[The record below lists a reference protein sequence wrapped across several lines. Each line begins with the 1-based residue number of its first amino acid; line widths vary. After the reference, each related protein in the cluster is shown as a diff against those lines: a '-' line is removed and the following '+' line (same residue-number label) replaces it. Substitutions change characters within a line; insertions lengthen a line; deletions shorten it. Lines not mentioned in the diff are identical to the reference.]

1 MKERKY
7 MTENKTYR
15 LGDLIELCD
24 ERNTEGKYTVDDV
37 RGISIQKNFI
47 ETKADMN
54 GVILFPYIL
63 VRPDY
68 FAYVTVTSRNGEK
81 ITIAH
86 NTSEKIYIVS
96 SSYIVFQVTHPEILD
111 SDYLFMFFN
120 RPEFDRY
127 ARFNSWGSARE
138 TFSWEDMCDMQ
149 ITLPPLAVQ
158 QKAVAV
164 YNALKANLAA
174 YEQGLDDLK
183 LVCDGFIDTVKNK
196 ATPMHG
202 VAYYRLR
209 DLIEIC
215 DERNTDGKYTL
226 DDVRGISIEK
236 KFIQT
241 KADMKDV
248 SLTPYIVVKPDS
260 FAYVTV
266 TSRNGEKITLA
277 HNDSDATYIVSS
289 SYIVFRIIHQELI
302 LSDYLSL
309 FFNRPEFDHYARYC
323 SWGSARETFDWTE
336 MCEVQIPLPSLEV
349 QQSIVNMYKCY
360 TERRRIAAELKEK
373 IKTVCPILIK
383 GSLENM

>member
-1 MKERKY
+1 MA
-7 MTENKTYR
+7 ENKTYR

-37 RGISIQKNFI
+37 RGISIKKNFI

-111 SDYLFMFFN
+111 SDYLFMVFN

-149 ITLPPLAVQ
+149 ITLPPLAAQ

-183 LVCDGFIDTVKNK
+183 LVCDGFIEELRKKN
-196 ATPMHG
+196 TS
-202 VAYYRLR
+202 
-209 DLIEIC
+209 
-215 DERNTDGKYTL
+215 ERIG
-226 DDVRGISIEK
+226 
-236 KFIQT
+236 
-241 KADMKDV
+241 
-248 SLTPYIVVKPDS
+248 PYIEEVCRKNSNNKIKEVRSISVRKEFNLTNAKVNKEELGNYLIVEPS
-260 FAYVTV
+260 HLAFVQTTGNEKCLAFAY
-266 TSRNGEKITLA
+266 
-277 HNDSDATYIVSS
+277 NDYDYPVVVSS
-289 SYIVFRIIHQELI
+289 VDKVIKSKDSTKLNLEFLA
-302 LSDYLSL
+302 L
-309 FFNRPEFDHYARYC
+309 FLHRAEFDRYARFN
-323 SWGSARETFDWTE
+323 SWGSAREVFTYED
-336 MCEVQIPLPSLEV
+336 MCDVQIPLPSLEV
-349 QQSIVNMYKCY
+349 QQSIVNIYKCY
-360 TERRRIAAELKEK
+360 TERRRIAAELKTK
-373 IKTVCPILIK
+373 IKTICPILIK

>member
-1 MKERKY
+1 MA
-7 MTENKTYR
+7 ENKTYR

-37 RGISIQKNFI
+37 RGISNTK
-47 ETKADMN
+47 EVMPTKADITDRSLETFQVVKPN
-54 GVILFPYIL
+54 
-63 VRPDY
+63 Y
-68 FAYVTVTSRNGEK
+68 FVFNRRTTRMGEK
-81 ITIAH
+81 IGLGYNDTGKDFIVTEDYVVFH
-86 NTSEKIYIVS
+86 IREETKII
-96 SSYIVFQVTHPEILD
+96 PE
-111 SDYLFMFFN
+111 YLFMFFN
-120 RPEFDRY
+120 RDEFDRY
-127 ARFNSWGSARE
+127 CRWDSWGSATE
-138 TFSWEDMCDMQ
+138 FFNWENMCFVL
-149 ITLPPLAVQ
+149 IPLPPLAAQ

-196 ATPMHG
+196 ATPLSG
-202 VAYYRLR
+202 VAYYRLG

-277 HNDSDATYIVSS
+277 HNDSDDTYIVSS
-289 SYIVFRIIHQELI
+289 SYIVFRVVHQELI

-309 FFNRPEFDHYARYC
+309 FFNRSEFDHYARYC

-349 QQSIVNMYKCY
+349 QQGIVNMYKCY
-360 TERRRIAAELKEK
+360 TERRRIAAELKTK
-373 IKTVCPILIK
+373 IKTICPILIK

>member
-1 MKERKY
+1 MA
-7 MTENKTYR
+7 ENKTYR

-24 ERNTEGKYTVDDV
+24 EQNTEGKYTVDDV
-37 RGISIQKNFI
+37 KGISIEKKFI
-47 ETKADMN
+47 ETKADMS
-54 GVILFPYIL
+54 GVSLIPYIL
-63 VRPDY
+63 VKPGC

-81 ITIAH
+81 ITLAH
-86 NTSEKIYIVS
+86 NTTANTYIVS
-96 SSYIVFQVTHPEILD
+96 SSYVVFKINSANVIN

-196 ATPMHG
+196 ATPMSG
-202 VAYYRLR
+202 VAYYRVG

-277 HNDSDATYIVSS
+277 HNDSDDTYIVSS
-289 SYIVFRIIHQELI
+289 SYIVFRVVHQELI

-309 FFNRPEFDHYARYC
+309 FFNRSEFDHYARYC

-336 MCEVQIPLPSLEV
+336 MCDVQIPLPSLEV

-360 TERRRIAAELKEK
+360 TERRRIAEELKTK
-373 IKTVCPILIK
+373 IKTICPILIK